1 MTKDGCLT
9 DILVYPLLPVEF
21 QVYPKDDLSD
31 EQERHEWS
39 ETRMNVVREL
49 STFMSVAKKPTHD

>member
-1 MTKDGCLT
+1 MAQDSYLT
-9 DILVYPLLPVEF
+9 DILVYPLFPMEF

-31 EQERHEWS
+31 EQGRHEWS
-39 ETRMNVVREL
+39 EARMNVVREL

>member
-1 MTKDGCLT
+1 M
-9 DILVYPLLPVEF
+9 EF

-39 ETRMNVVREL
+39 EARMNVVREL
-49 STFMSVAKKPTHD
+49 STFMSVAKKPAHD

>member
-1 MTKDGCLT
+1 MTQDGRLT
-9 DILVYPLLPVEF
+9 DILVYSLLPMEF

-39 ETRMNVVREL
+39 EARMYVVREL
-49 STFMSVAKKPTHD
+49 STFMSVAKKPAHD